1 MQNSIAQDKNLSIE
15 DSLNLLNRFSWR
27 VIANR
32 EIVGAEE
39 GSWITKVKYSESIRN
54 VIGEAIADCVTKKN
68 AFAGK
73 TSNDVIKFEADPAKV
88 KYSQAN
94 WNAVV
99 LWNLVHVLS
108 NEYNPDK
115 NFDIEK
121 AFNTVEERVK
131 DEYSQIENIG
141 TIVRT
146 SIESITEYVNKLHF
160 AQYFD
165 QFISARNSLDEWRGR
180 AESLSGTSKIEKG
193 MDKKLT
199 PALGLGINENA
210 IKWFF
215 ESSKSMAGNT
225 TDISVKDLEFKSLC
239 DITYAPGK
247 CTCFGKSLGNTID
260 LFVPLNRIIYCPV
273 MNYKIKI
280 DPTISSDQIMK
291 IELDELWIL
300 DSKQKGKRCK
310 LAELSEPLQKDIL
323 TVSNYIANG
332 KAPADVESIYYE
344 AKDGWHIKYKK

>member
-1 MQNSIAQDKNLSIE
+1 M
-15 DSLNLLNRFSWR
+15 LNRFSWR

-160 AQYFD
+160 AQYFA

>member
-1 MQNSIAQDKNLSIE
+1 
-15 DSLNLLNRFSWR
+15 
-27 VIANR
+27 
-32 EIVGAEE
+32 
-39 GSWITKVKYSESIRN
+39 
-54 VIGEAIADCVTKKN
+54 
-68 AFAGK
+68 
-73 TSNDVIKFEADPAKV
+73 
-88 KYSQAN
+88 
-94 WNAVV
+94 
-99 LWNLVHVLS
+99 
-108 NEYNPDK
+108 
-115 NFDIEK
+115 
-121 AFNTVEERVK
+121 
-131 DEYSQIENIG
+131 
-141 TIVRT
+141 
-146 SIESITEYVNKLHF
+146 
-160 AQYFD
+160 
-165 QFISARNSLDEWRGR
+165 
-180 AESLSGTSKIEKG
+180 
-193 MDKKLT
+193 
-199 PALGLGINENA
+199 
-210 IKWFF
+210 
-215 ESSKSMAGNT
+215 SMAGNT
-225 TDISVKDLEFKSLC
+225 TDISVKELEFKSLC